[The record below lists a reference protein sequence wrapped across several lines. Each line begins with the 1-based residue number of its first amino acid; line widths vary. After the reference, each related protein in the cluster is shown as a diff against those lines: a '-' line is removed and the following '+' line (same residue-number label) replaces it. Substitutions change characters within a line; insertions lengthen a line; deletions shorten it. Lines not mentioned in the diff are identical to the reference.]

1 MSAPAAV
8 ATKRSAPTVVGTWA
22 STNFLTLLAMAAV
35 LIYGLATLTS
45 SWDDSPAYDE
55 TEHVTSGYLC
65 LTERN
70 FRVNPWHPP
79 LAKDL
84 SAVPLWSAGVKP
96 PAAAASINVSNQQI
110 VHDFFFAGGNDP
122 QSIIRLA
129 RMPMIAS
136 AVAFLAVYFFLNARF
151 FGPLAGLFSL
161 VLLSSSPTFLAHGRF
176 VENDV
181 MAAAAF
187 FVSIALFVEFLCRRS
202 SSVFMLT
209 AFAVAVSQLVKF
221 SLIALYPYF
230 AILCICLLVR
240 RLVRSKTLAAALKTV
255 LLSLIDLSLVALMY
269 LFGLVMVAVVYQ
281 WHVANLPSE
290 FQAWYNSFT
299 FDRLQAPALAVALNL
314 MASVDN
320 LRGLSWYLTGLA
332 AQTLHVQSGF
342 GMESY
347 LLGKW
352 YRGGNSIYFPLV
364 IGIKESLAALALTAL
379 AAGSFLLDVRA
390 KTVFVLQS
398 SDRNRR
404 AIMFGAASVLFVSL
418 YMMMSASC
426 GLNIGVRHVLPILP
440 FVMSLTGAQL
450 AAQTRVIGNR
460 PSFFLLLVAVLLMV
474 NFVSVHLSWPGY
486 LSYYNEVVGGKRGG
500 ATVAV
505 DSNCDWGTDLLRL
518 KRFLERRK
526 LDKVELLYFGKGDP
540 KAYLGASYLPFS
552 LEQRPEPGQWVAV
565 SVTHWRRI
573 KSALASRER
582 TIYLTLQSDGQSQ
595 PVRVADLEWMSHLKE
610 QEVVGDSLIL
620 FKQP

>member
-8 ATKRSAPTVVGTWA
+8 ATKRSAPTVAVTWA
-22 STNFLTLLAMAAV
+22 SANFLTLLAMATI

-79 LAKDL
+79 LVKDL
-84 SAVPLWSAGVKP
+84 SAVPLLLTGFKP
-96 PAAAASINVSNQQI
+96 PATGIDASNQQI
-110 VHDFFFAGGNDP
+110 AHDFFFAGGNDP
-122 QSIIRLA
+122 QRMIRLA
-129 RMPMIAS
+129 RLPMIAI
-136 AVAFLAVYFFLNARF
+136 AVAFLAVYFCFNARF
-151 FGPLAGLFSL
+151 FSPVAGLFSL
-161 VLLSSSPTFLAHGRF
+161 TLLSSSPTVLAHGRF
-176 VENDV
+176 VENDL

-202 SSVFMLT
+202 SSVFLLT
-209 AFAVAVSQLVKF
+209 ALVAAVSQLVKF
-221 SLIALYPYF
+221 SLITLYPYF
-230 AILCICLLVR
+230 AILCICLSAR
-240 RLVRSKTLAAALKTV
+240 RLMRSKTLESALKAV
-255 LLSLIDLSLVALMY
+255 SLSLIDLSLVALMY
-269 LFGLVMVAVVYQ
+269 LFGLVMVAAVYQ

-299 FDRLQAPALAVALNL
+299 FDRLQAPALGAALNL
-314 MASVDN
+314 IASVDN

-364 IGIKESLAALALTAL
+364 LGIKESIACLALAALA
-379 AAGSFLLDVRA
+379 AGTFLLEFRSQA
-390 KTVFVLQS
+390 TYMLQS
-398 SDRNRR
+398 SERSRR
-404 AIMFGAASVLFVSL
+404 ASMFGAASVLFVLL
-418 YMMMSASC
+418 YMMLSARS
-426 GLNIGVRHVLPILP
+426 GLNIGVRHVLPVLP
-440 FVMSLTGAQL
+440 FVAALIGAQL
-450 AAQTRVIGNR
+450 AASLRVIGR
-460 PSFFLLLVAVLLMV
+460 RRWVFLLLVTVLLIV
-474 NFVSVHLSWPGY
+474 NCVSVHFHWPGY
-486 LSYYNEVVGGKRGG
+486 LSYYNEIVGGKRGG
-500 ATVAV
+500 TTVVV

-518 KRFLERRK
+518 KRFLESRK

-552 LEQRPEPGQWVAV
+552 VEHRPQSGQWVAV

-573 KSALASRER
+573 QSALAARER
-582 TIYLTLQSDGQSQ
+582 TIYLTLQSGGQCQ
-595 PVRVADLEWMSHLKE
+595 PVAVADLEWMSHLKE